1 MNVEKLTRAAQV
13 TLLIAGALVTLLWI
27 IPTLIR
33 GAFWVLLQIFEYPGV
48 ALVGVVTLMTA
59 PYLIKKIKYGRS
71 V

>member
-27 IPTLIR
+27 IPALIR
-33 GAFWVLLQIFEYPGV
+33 GAFWVLLQIFEYPAV